1 MDVSPGLSVSTL
13 ALILL
18 LLPPFPSIFVES
30 ASFSNITDKEA
41 LLSFKALIASDPS
54 DILFSW
60 NDSTTICQWSGVRC
74 NNKRRVSTLDLKGL
88 QLSGSISPHIG
99 NLSALQFLY
108 LQDNYFTGNLPD
120 QLGNLAHLQTLN
132 ASSNLIGGAIPANI
146 SKCSNL
152 STLDLAVNTI
162 SGKIPTELGLLS
174 KLQVL
179 KLDQNL
185 LTGNIPPSIGN
196 LSSLTTLNLGT
207 NTISGS
213 IPSDLGR
220 LQNLQ
225 ELQISINNLTGTVPS
240 SLYNVSSLETFA
252 LASNDLYGEI
262 PSDVGFRLPN
272 LLVFHFCINKFT
284 GQYPPSLHNVTKIQ
298 SIRMSHNFLVGSVPP
313 GLGTLH
319 DLTMYNI
326 GFNLFV
332 SSGSSGLD
340 LITSLTN
347 SSKLEFLAIDENHLE
362 GAIPDSIGN
371 LSTSLAKLYMG
382 GNRIYGSIPASI
394 GKLTELT
401 LLNMSHNLISGEIP
415 AEIGQLKEL
424 RMLNLAGNKLFG
436 KIPAACGNL
445 SMLIELELYGNGLEG
460 TIPATFSEFQRLL
473 SLDLSSN
480 KLGGIIPRELFTLTS
495 LSSLMNLSKNSLT
508 GPLPDD
514 IGGLENLIALD
525 LSNNLLSGNISDSIG
540 DCTSMQVL
548 SMSNNSFTG
557 LIPNAIGNLKGL
569 QSLDLSSNH
578 LSGSIPESLG
588 KLRSLQ
594 FLNLSQNNLQGE
606 IPNEGIF
613 LNRSA
618 VHLEGN
624 AKLCMS
630 SLCPHSSNRNIS
642 KALLVII
649 IVASAALVIFF
660 LVGLYWAFFIRRKRS
675 DPKVATAGSIKAQHR
690 MVSYEE
696 LRQATENFDPR
707 NLIGTGSFGSVYKG
721 VLRDGMAVAI
731 KVLNLATS
739 GAWKSFVAEC
749 EALRNVRHRNLVKLV
764 TLCSSLD
771 FGNNDFW
778 ALVYE
783 FMGNGSLE
791 DWIRGRR
798 RHEGG
803 GGLSVIERLSIA
815 TDVAGAMD
823 YLHNDC
829 EAQVVHCDLKPSN
842 VLLDEEMTAKVG
854 DFGLAKLLVQM
865 PEGQVSTTSTNGLK
879 GSIGYIPPEYGFGG
893 KPSTKGDVYSYGV
906 LLLELLTAKSPTD
919 ESFVGGMNL
928 EKWVRA
934 AFPNRTMEAI
944 DAHLMINVI
953 THEGQ
958 QISPEKQ
965 AECLVSMVS
974 VGLSCATESA
984 EARITMRDAFH
995 RLKGAK
1001 KTLLKPDAANEA

>member
-1 MDVSPGLSVSTL
+1 MDVSLGLSVSTL
-13 ALILL
+13 ALVLL
-18 LLPPFPSIFVES
+18 MRPPFPSIFVES
-30 ASFSNITDKEA
+30 SSLSNITDQEA
-41 LLSFKALIASDPS
+41 LLSFKTLITSDPS
-54 DILFSW
+54 DVLSSW
-60 NDSTTICQWSGVRC
+60 NDSTTVCQWSRVLC

-88 QLSGSISPHIG
+88 GLSGSISPHIG

-108 LQDNYFTGNLPD
+108 LQDNHFTGDLPD
-120 QLGNLAHLQTLN
+120 QLGNLARLQILN
-132 ASSNLIGGAIPANI
+132 ASSNLIGGAIPPNI

-152 STLDLAVNTI
+152 NTLDLALNTI
-162 SGKIPTELGLLS
+162 YGKIPTDLGLLS
-174 KLQVL
+174 ELRVL
-179 KLDQNL
+179 KLGQNL

-207 NTISGS
+207 NNLSGP

-225 ELQISINNLTGTVPS
+225 ELQISVNKLTGTVPPV
-240 SLYNVSSLETFA
+240 LYNISSLETFA
-252 LASNDLYGEI
+252 FASNELHGEF
-262 PSDVGFRLPN
+262 PSDLGFRLPK
-272 LLVFHFCINKFT
+272 LLVFHFCFNKFT
-284 GQYPPSLHNVTKIQ
+284 GQYPPSLHNITKIQ

-319 DLTMYNI
+319 DLIMYNI
-326 GFNLFV
+326 GFNFFV

-347 SSKLEFLAIDENHLE
+347 SSKLAYLAIDENHLE
-362 GAIPDSIGN
+362 GVIPDSVGN
-371 LSTSLAKLYMG
+371 LSTSLSKLYMG

-394 GKLTELT
+394 GKLTKLT

-415 AEIGQLKEL
+415 AEIGRLKEL
-424 RMLNLAGNKLFG
+424 RILGLAGNKLLG
-436 KIPAACGNL
+436 EIPAAFGNL
-445 SMLIELELYGNGLEG
+445 SMLIHLELYGNELEG
-460 TIPATFSEFQRLL
+460 TIPATFSEFQKLL
-473 SLDLSSN
+473 SLDLSTNRLNGS
-480 KLGGIIPRELFTLTS
+480 IPREPFTLTS
-495 LSSLMNLSKNSLT
+495 LNSLMNLSNNFLT

-525 LSNNLLSGNISDSIG
+525 LSNNLLSGKISDSIG
-540 DCTSMQVL
+540 NCRSMEVL
-548 SMSNNSFTG
+548 SMSDNSFTG
-557 LIPNAIGNLKGL
+557 LIPNTIGNLKGL
-569 QSLDLSSNH
+569 QSLDLSSNK
-578 LSGSIPESLG
+578 LSGSIPESMG

-594 FLNLSQNNLQGE
+594 FLNLSLNNLEGE

-613 LNRSA
+613 LNLSA

-624 AKLCMS
+624 PKLCMS
-630 SLCPHSSNRNIS
+630 SLCPHSSSRNIS
-642 KALLVII
+642 KALLVIL
-649 IVASAALVIFF
+649 VASAAFVLFLLV
-660 LVGLYWAFFIRRKRS
+660 VLYWVFFIRKKQI
-675 DPKVATAGSIKAQHR
+675 DAKVTTADSIKAQHR
-690 MVSYEE
+690 VVSYEE
-696 LRQATENFDPR
+696 LHRATENFDPR
-707 NLIGTGSFGSVYKG
+707 YLIGTGSFGSVYKG
-721 VLRDGMAVAI
+721 VLRDGMTAAI

-749 EALRNVRHRNLVKLV
+749 EALRNARHRNLVKLV

-771 FGNNDFW
+771 FGNNDFL

-803 GGLSVIERLSIA
+803 GGLSVIERLTVAI
-815 TDVAGAMD
+815 DVASAMD

-854 DFGLAKLLVQM
+854 DFGLAKLLLDK
-865 PEGQVSTTSTNGLK
+865 PEGQDSTTSTNRLR

-893 KPSTKGDVYSYGV
+893 KPSTKGDVYSFGV

-919 ESFVGGMNL
+919 EGFEGGLNL

-934 AFPNRTMEAI
+934 AFPSHTMEVT
-944 DAHLMINVI
+944 DANLIVNVI
-953 THEGQ
+953 GYEGR

-965 AECLVSMVS
+965 AECLVSMVG
-974 VGLSCATESA
+974 VGLSCAIESA
-984 EARITMRDAFH
+984 EARITIRDAFH
-995 RLKGAK
+995 QLKGIK
-1001 KTLLKPDAANEA
+1001 KTLLKPHAATRA